1 MAEQILSLVLPVL
14 VMIALGRLC
23 CARGVLNDE
32 RHRGL
37 KDLIGNVLLPVVLF
51 NAFFTADYSARMLL
65 VFAAVFLSCG
75 AALAAGYALRRFA
88 VPYGRFMPLLMT
100 GFEGGMLG
108 YALFGLLY
116 GQGSLSTFAMADVG
130 QTTFAYTVFLAALRS
145 AAGERTDAKSIMR
158 GMLTNR
164 AFLGMLLGILLG
176 ALGVGRRLLP
186 TAAGTVLSA
195 IISFV
200 SAPTS
205 ALILLVVGYQLN
217 LSRALLRPVL
227 TTIGLRL
234 AVMAALCAV
243 TSWIIFTLTPF
254 DHRLMTALLLLFS
267 LPAPFIIP
275 LFADVGDQGEYISTT
290 LSLSTLVTVALYA
303 LIAAYAM
310 A

>member
-88 VPYGRFMPLLMT
+88 APYGRFMPLLMT

-130 QTTFAYTVFLAALRS
+130 QTMFAYTVFLSTLQVVNGQKPSVGAVV
-145 AAGERTDAKSIMR
+145 KN
-158 GMLTNR
+158 MLTNP
-164 AFLGMLLGILLG
+164 ASVGMLLGIV
-176 ALGVGRRLLP
+176 LGVAGVGKWV
-186 TAAGTVLSA
+186 AASTIGPLVSSL
-195 IISFV
+195 ISFIT
-200 SAPTS
+200 APTS
-205 ALILLVVGYQLN
+205 VLILLMVGYE
-217 LSRALLRPVL
+217 LSFSRELMKPVL
-227 TTIGLRL
+227 TTALVRL
-234 AVMAALCAV
+234 AVMAALCCVCALVIFAV
-243 TSWIIFTLTPF
+243 VPF
-254 DHRLMTALLLLFS
+254 DKPLLVALMLGFM
-267 LPAPFIIP
+267 LPPPFIIP
-275 LFADVGDQGEYISTT
+275 LYADVTGHGEYISTT
-290 LSLSTLVTVALYA
+290 LSISTLLSVAA
-303 LIAAYAM
+303 FIGIAAYTLA
-310 A
+310 